1 MVEKV
6 GVYALG
12 SRYLG
17 SFMNF
22 VDKHLFSSELQAE
35 VHSDLQSVSGNNQ
48 LERIHLEE
56 VGTAV
61 WLIFWFISGL
71 RLLKMK
77 VLIVEVESYLRIVKL
92 ICTLAGFIMNAFLL
106 HEFRHLDWSQLAASA
121 ESPGV
126 RLLQR

>member
-6 GVYALG
+6 GVYAQG

-22 VDKHLFSSELQAE
+22 VDKHLFSSVLQAE
-35 VHSDLQSVSGNNQ
+35 VHSDLQSIGGSNQ

-61 WLIFWFISGL
+61 WFISGL

-92 ICTLAGFIMNAFLL
+92 ICALAGFIMNAFLL
-106 HEFRHLDWSQLAASA
+106 HKSRHLDWSQFAASA

-126 RLLQR
+126 RLLQS

>member
-6 GVYALG
+6 SVYAEG

-17 SFMNF
+17 NFMNF
-22 VDKHLFSSELQAE
+22 VDNHFFSSELEAE
-35 VHSDLQSVSGNNQ
+35 VHSDLQSVGGSNQ
-48 LERIHLEE
+48 LERIRLEE

-61 WLIFWFISGL
+61 WFISGL

-77 VLIVEVESYLRIVKL
+77 VLIAEVESYLRIVKL
-92 ICTLAGFIMNAFLL
+92 ICALAGFIMNAFLL
-106 HEFRHLDWSQLAASA
+106 HESLHLDWSQFAASA

-126 RLLQR
+126 RLLQS